1 MLNDIEIDHACVHD
15 CANTLMVFAFMLRF
29 NHTAH
34 TRRSRR
40 QVSKGTQQQCT
51 SLDEYLPHTIANRN
65 LVGDDDEHD
74 EKMGDDVVP

>member
-1 MLNDIEIDHACVHD
+1 
-15 CANTLMVFAFMLRF
+15 MVFAVMSRF
-29 NHTAH
+29 NHTAY

-74 EKMGDDVVP
+74 ETMGDGVVP